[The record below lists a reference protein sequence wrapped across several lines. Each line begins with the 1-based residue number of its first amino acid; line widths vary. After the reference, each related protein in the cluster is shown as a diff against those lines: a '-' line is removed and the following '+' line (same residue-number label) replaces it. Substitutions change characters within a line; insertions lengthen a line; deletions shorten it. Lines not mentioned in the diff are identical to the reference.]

1 MKAFPVDPRARPQF
15 ADAFG
20 SHRGTDIFAAVGS
33 ALIAVDDGDARAATD
48 PKGGNV
54 VYLRADDGTVY
65 YYAHLS
71 SYAGQFPRR
80 VTAGEQI
87 GAVGTSG
94 NAQGKTPHLHFEV
107 HPGGGA
113 AVDPFPLLAA
123 LTGAPAPAPPSSAP
137 AEAAGGGGL
146 LLLGLLLLRSSHRR
160 SSSRPGRFRRVR

>member
-1 MKAFPVDPRARPQF
+1 LRAFPVDPRARPQF

-33 ALIAVDDGDARAATD
+33 ALIAVDDGDARAAED

-54 VYLRADDGTVY
+54 IYLRADDGTVY

-80 VTAGEQI
+80 VTAGEVL

-107 HPGGGA
+107 HPEGGA
-113 AVDPFPLLAA
+113 AVDPFPLLQA
-123 LTGAPAPAPPSSAP
+123 LSQGQPAPAGPTP
-137 AEAAGGGGL
+137 AQEAGGAGL
-146 LLLGLLLLRSSHRR
+146 LVVLLLWLGRRRHR
-160 SSSRPGRFRRVR
+160 

>member
-1 MKAFPVDPRARPQF
+1 MRVFPVDPSARPQF

-33 ALIAVDDGDARAATD
+33 ALLAVDDGDARAAED

-80 VTAGEQI
+80 VAAGEAL

-94 NAQGKTPHLHFEV
+94 NAFGKTPHLHFEV
-107 HPGGGA
+107 HPNGGD
-113 AVDPFPLLAA
+113 AVDPFPLLVAVA
-123 LTGAPAPAPPSSAP
+123 RPSSADP
-137 AEAAGGGGL
+137 QQAAAAGGLGVFAIVML
-146 LLLGLLLLRSSHRR
+146 LLTRR
-160 SSSRPGRFRRVR
+160 GTSRARAGGNKR

>member
-1 MKAFPVDPRARPQF
+1 LKAFPVDPRARPQF

-33 ALIAVDDGDARAATD
+33 TLIAVDDGDARAAED
-48 PKGGNV
+48 PKGGSV
-54 VYLRADDGTVY
+54 IYLRADDGTVY

-71 SYAGQFPRR
+71 AYVGQFPRR
-80 VTAGEQI
+80 VTAGEAI

-113 AVDPFPLLAA
+113 AVDPFPLLQA
-123 LTGAPAPAPPSSAP
+123 LSQGQPAPAGPTP
-137 AEAAGGGGL
+137 AQQAGGGGMLIAL
-146 LLLGLLLLRSSHRR
+146 LFLLGRR
-160 SSSRPGRFRRVR
+160 RRRV

>member
-1 MKAFPVDPRARPQF
+1 MKAFPVEPRARPQF

-54 VYLRADDGTVY
+54 IYLRADDGTVY

-71 SYAGQFPRR
+71 AYVGQFPRR

-107 HPGGGA
+107 HPGGGD
-113 AVDPFPLLAA
+113 AVDPFPLLQA
-123 LTGAPAPAPPSSAP
+123 LSQGQPAPAGPTP
-137 AEAAGGGGL
+137 AEQAGGGGL
-146 LLLGLLLLRSSHRR
+146 LFVLLLWLGRR
-160 SSSRPGRFRRVR
+160 RRRV

>member
-1 MKAFPVDPRARPQF
+1 LKAFPVDPRARPQF

-33 ALIAVDDGDARAATD
+33 ALIAVDDGDARAAED

-54 VYLRADDGTVY
+54 IYLRADDGTVY

-71 SYAGQFPRR
+71 SYVGQFPRR

-94 NAQGKTPHLHFEV
+94 NALGKTPHLHFEV
-107 HPGGGA
+107 HPNGGA

-123 LTGAPAPAPPSSAP
+123 LSGQPAPAGPTP
-137 AEAAGGGGL
+137 AEAGGGGL
-146 LLLGLLLLRSSHRR
+146 LVALLLWWGASRR
-160 SSSRPGRFRRVR
+160 RRRV